1 MNLFKRLRRGSSYY
15 SYKPEKDDSD
25 AIFSLSSAYITLETK
40 LDLKSTGKAAISL
53 KSVSG
58 TFFTE
63 MKDDIDRFLDI
74 SKSDFE
80 LSHNIVSDSYGYLW
94 VILNGKRMED
104 LIAGISAVG
113 EIINDKGF
121 SKQLLA
127 AIFEFKNN
135 SKNNHQYL
143 IYNYN
148 LNKFYPFV
156 PVASK
161 KEERGNEDE
170 MKIMAT
176 IVDEIPF
183 ERDVT
188 LWYPLWDMPL

>member
-1 MNLFKRLRRGSSYY
+1 MNFFKRFRRSNCYG
-15 SYKPEKDDSD
+15 YKPEKDDSD

-40 LDLKSTGKAAISL
+40 LNLKSTGKAAISL

-63 MKDDIDRFLDI
+63 MKDDIHRFLDI
-74 SKSDFE
+74 SKSDFD
-80 LSHNIVSDSYGYLW
+80 LSHNILGDSYGYLW

-104 LIAGISAVG
+104 IIAGVTAVG

-135 SKNNHQYL
+135 NRKNNQYL

-156 PVASK
+156 PVAK
-161 KEERGNEDE
+161 KERDNENE

-176 IVDEIPF
+176 IADEIPF